1 MEEKALEIYYRD
13 ALSCIGSDDQPQ
25 LTTLDTESP
34 GGNLLVPALFEMRY
48 QCGLIEY
55 VAEKEAKWLPVWR
68 AREEVPRALAMFNT
82 LTGIKRDAGAS
93 SGRDSAQ

>member
-1 MEEKALEIYYRD
+1 ML
-13 ALSCIGSDDQPQ
+13 LSIHQFPPGQ
-25 LTTLDTESP
+25 TVHDTESP

-68 AREEVPRALAMFNT
+68 ARDEVPRALAMFNT
-82 LTGIKRDAGAS
+82 LSELKRDAGAGK
-93 SGRDSAQ
+93 GRDSAQ